1 MRIDLRAATAALAFL
16 GIAAV
21 TPANAQERV
30 RAGTLQCEG
39 GGQTSYILGS
49 VTEMFCVFVPE
60 YGSAQRYRATLRRFG
75 GDVGM
80 TTRNALAWAV
90 LAPTRQVGPGEIAG
104 VYGGVAAAAAFGV
117 GGAVN
122 VLFGGSYN
130 SYALQ
135 PVSFQG
141 SQGVNAA
148 GGIASLELTPVRPMR
163 SRHRRR

>member
-1 MRIDLRAATAALAFL
+1 MRIDLGAAAAALAL
-16 GIAAV
+16 AGIV
-21 TPANAQERV
+21 VGTPASAQERA

-39 GGQTSYILGS
+39 GGQTSYVVGS
-49 VTEMFCVFVPE
+49 TTEMFCVFVPE
-60 YGSAQRYRATLRRFG
+60 SGKAQRYKATLRRFG

-80 TTRNALAWAV
+80 TTRNALSWAV
-90 LAPTRQVGPGEIAG
+90 LAPTKQIGPGEIAG

-122 VLFGGSYN
+122 VLFGGTYN

-135 PVSFQG
+135 PISFQG

-163 SRHRRR
+163 SRYRRR